1 MQVNFQADANEVID
15 EMGNTIT
22 GLTKQVAVLNSQ
34 LKAADRQVHAL
45 QEQIDGMRDNKDTQP
60 EAPKKGRNS
69 VQVVE
74 GEVA

>member
-1 MQVNFQADANEVID
+1 MNFQADANEVID
-15 EMGNTIT
+15 EMGNSIAV
-22 GLTKQVAVLNSQ
+22 LNKQIAVLNSQ

-45 QEQIDGMRDNKDTQP
+45 QEQIDGLRGDKAAQP
-60 EAPKKGRNS
+60 EPKQAKGRNS